1 MQWGNYNGLPS
12 HTITLLEGMQRY
24 LPTSNLIYEPVCGHT
39 DSTLF
44 ISLFNKCSTSEG
56 NGFHSTYWNN
66 NTFTGEAVTEVQQST
81 PFLFNTNGAAPLHR
95 ELF

>member
-1 MQWGNYNGLPS
+1 M
-12 HTITLLEGMQRY
+12 
-24 LPTSNLIYEPVCGHT
+24 
-39 DSTLF
+39 F

-81 PFLFNTNGAAPLHR
+81 PFLFNTNGAAPFAPGVILRGFSAEYRSVFHP
-95 ELF
+95 EKT